1 MYSNE
6 EKTNKETFM
15 EPQKHMAHHQAH
27 QFMCKENNNRGWKL
41 QGKKKGVEKLLA
53 IKLLNLMKCINLY
66 TKKLHKLQRG
76 KEQRELHLGTS

>member
-1 MYSNE
+1 MYSKKK
-6 EKTNKETFM
+6 KTNKETFM

-41 QGKKKGVEKLLA
+41 QEKKGVEKLLA
-53 IKLLNLMKCINLY
+53 IKLLNLMKHINLY

-76 KEQRELHLGTS
+76 KSKESHT